1 LFPIWIQLLLSFFAV
16 GKPTISTIGSYT
28 FKNYLVADVYLRTE
42 GTEWRPTMELIKDWD
57 MRQQLTYLWDHQ
69 RMTLLTIR
77 SHLIDSN
84 LLTGSFFALG
94 EGNRMKEFSVNM
106 NVFAAYLHLL
116 MLPLVLY
123 YLLSPRYKENKETIA
138 LLYTCFL
145 FQFLTSGISTGQDD
159 RLLITAL
166 PLWIAAY
173 LLVLRGTAHTQEAS
187 DIPATP

>member
-1 LFPIWIQLLLSFFAV
+1 
-16 GKPTISTIGSYT
+16 
-28 FKNYLVADVYLRTE
+28 
-42 GTEWRPTMELIKDWD
+42 MELIKDWD
-57 MRQQLTYLWDHQ
+57 MSQQLTYLWDHQ

-123 YLLSPRYKENKETIA
+123 YLLSPKYKENKEIIA
-138 LLYTCFL
+138 LLYICFL
-145 FQFLTSGISTGQDD
+145 LQFLTSGISTGQDD

-166 PLWIAAY
+166 PLWIVAY